1 MCLKGPLRVV
11 GAPGALLSVA
21 DLAARLCGLQLQL
34 RGLRG
39 LLGPEAGLELVG
51 KHRLLQELPLQGYDL
66 ALRISR
72 LGAQQRQRDRVRG
85 AGRASGR
92 DRLEPGQLPRG
103 EQALLLL
110 DLRGAAADVVDTMMK
125 QGHRFALL
133 YRQWKIVKKQY
144 QSGKMK
150 IHLLR
155 SKLRI

>member
-1 MCLKGPLRVV
+1 MCLTGPLRVV
-11 GAPGALLSVA
+11 GAPGALLLVA

-51 KHRLLQELPLQGYDL
+51 KHRLLQELLLQGYDL

-92 DRLEPGQLPRG
+92 DRLEPGQFPREPYYLG
-103 EQALLLL
+103 
-110 DLRGAAADVVDTMMK
+110 
-125 QGHRFALL
+125 
-133 YRQWKIVKKQY
+133 
-144 QSGKMK
+144 S
-150 IHLLR
+150 
-155 SKLRI
+155 